1 MNKIKRLEILRLR
14 LSLIE
19 QIVKKRLK
27 KGLTQKQLAQT
38 IGTKQSAIARLES
51 GNANLSID
59 FLVKIAKALDSEV
72 KIEIK

>member
-27 KGLTQKQLAQT
+27 KGLTQKQLAQK